1 MVLEATVICMDNS
14 EFVRNSD
21 YAPTRLQAEAD
32 AVNLLAGAK
41 TQNNPE
47 SSVGILS
54 LAGKVPRVLV
64 TPTNDLGIQV
74 AHLALKHRQ
83 NKHQRMRIVAFI
95 ASPITENESEL
106 LRVGLKLK
114 KCNVAMDIISFG
126 SCEDNE
132 IKLESLLATVNK
144 NGNSHLITVEKGQS
158 LADALIATHIF
169 NSSGTAIGSGFAA
182 AAATANINSISGAE
196 DDLGDDPA
204 LILAL
209 RASLE
214 EERVRQENQLSSTL
228 EAEGNPD
235 SQEPNKGNV
244 MNNEQIPKSEKMV
257 SKDSEFVT
265 SVSTHNPRVELSTI
279 LDSDKIEKEE
289 EEKDD

>member
-1 MVLEATVICMDNS
+1 
-14 EFVRNSD
+14 
-21 YAPTRLQAEAD
+21 
-32 AVNLLAGAK
+32 
-41 TQNNPE
+41 
-47 SSVGILS
+47 

-64 TPTNDLGIQV
+64 TPTNDLGKVLNSVHGISVEGEINLITGIQV

-289 EEKDD
+289 EEKDSFNLIE